1 MFIKINYAGQEIYL
15 NAYQIAHFQILGDNS
30 VIIFLVNGEKRTHQ
44 GNSHLFL
51 QQIQSLS
58 TKP

>member
-1 MFIKINYAGQEIYL
+1 MFVKINYAGQEIYL
-15 NAYQIAHFQILGDNS
+15 NAYQIAHFQVLGDDS
-30 VIIFLVNGEKRTHQ
+30 VVIFLVTGEKRTHY
-44 GNSHLFL
+44 GGSHLFL

>member
-15 NAYQIAHFQILGDNS
+15 NAYQIAYFQILGDNS
-30 VIIFLVNGEKRTHQ
+30 VIIFLVNGEKKTHQ
-44 GNSHLFL
+44 GCFHLFL